1 MADAP
6 QERPFPLHPH
16 SRELDE
22 PGGGMVFSVVAIRFE
37 GGKLHLP
44 NDLREAIDRFI
55 AAYNPIAH
63 PFEWTKEVVH
73 PKSLT
78 RHYADL
84 RN

>member
-1 MADAP
+1 LKEAN
-6 QERPFPLHPH
+6 FT
-16 SRELDE
+16 S
-22 PGGGMVFSVVAIRFE
+22 
-37 GGKLHLP
+37 P

-55 AAYNPIAH
+55 AAYNPTAH